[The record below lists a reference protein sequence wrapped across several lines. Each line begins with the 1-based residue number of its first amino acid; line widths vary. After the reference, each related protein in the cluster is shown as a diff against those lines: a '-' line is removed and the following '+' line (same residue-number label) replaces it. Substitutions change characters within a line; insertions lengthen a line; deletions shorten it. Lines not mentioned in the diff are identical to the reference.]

1 MSNVKLTSAKLTM
14 GYNERVILNA
24 LAPSAVIQPVN
35 EELVNHCTRMSCSP
49 TVRKVT
55 CILVMYF
62 ITCREQITKRDLRH
76 VTFLLCYFF
85 QSRRSVTRDAP
96 T

>member
-24 LAPSAVIQPVN
+24 LARSAVIQPVN

-76 VTFLLCYFF
+76 DLLSSYVTFSNL
-85 QSRRSVTRDAP
+85 AGA
-96 T
+96 